1 MSLVSPYLLGIII
14 ITPLYLGRIMC
25 PGISASLSEPAYA
38 IFSSWPK
45 KQRSRTLSETLEDHK
60 RCLDRTREIER
71 LKQDV
76 GRLSDALIEF
86 GYAWRVTEVLG
97 LDE

>member
-1 MSLVSPYLLGIII
+1 MAPSNSVSF
-14 ITPLYLGRIMC
+14 
-25 PGISASLSEPAYA
+25 SDPAYA
-38 IFSSWPK
+38 IYSAWPK
-45 KQRSRTLSETLEDHK
+45 KLRSRGVSETLEDHK

-76 GRLSDALIEF
+76 QNLSDALIEL
-86 GYAWRVTEVLG
+86 GYARRVAEVLG